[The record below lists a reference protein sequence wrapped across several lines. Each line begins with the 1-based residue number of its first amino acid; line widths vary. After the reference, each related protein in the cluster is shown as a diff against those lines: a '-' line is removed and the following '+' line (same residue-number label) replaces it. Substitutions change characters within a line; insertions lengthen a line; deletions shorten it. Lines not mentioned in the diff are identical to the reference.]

1 MLDEFSATK
10 IEDKKPPVET
20 LEGGK
25 ASATA
30 NDAIPDADEF
40 TKQLQA
46 GMADLIG
53 QLDSDPEMAKEF
65 EEMMKGLVPTAAAEA
80 GPSLTATAP
89 KTPAQ
94 GSQSKPSG
102 GKKAGEESFQDTI
115 RKTMERMQASGD
127 SASAAASSSED
138 DILAQMLKEM
148 ENGNF
153 PGLEGGEEDF
163 NKMLLGMMEQ
173 LTNKDILYE
182 PMKELHE
189 KYPDWLSRNKDTLKK
204 EDLTRYQEQQKLVS
218 EIVGR
223 FERSGYSDDNVQD
236 RDYII
241 ERMQKVRG
249 IPADRVTHSG

>member
-102 GKKAGEESFQDTI
+102 A
-115 RKTMERMQASGD
+115 RKQEKSHSRILSGR
-127 SASAAASSSED
+127 
-138 DILAQMLKEM
+138 LWNMLKEM

-241 ERMQKVRG
+241 ERMQKMQAAGSPPPDLVG
-249 IPADRVTHSG
+249 DMSSAQEALSDMDAGCPQQ